1 VWDGLIAPCQGI
13 TTSLLYEIFK
23 MLTLGWAFQSLGEE
37 GVILEQTNFPGH
49 LRQYFEMD
57 L

>member
-1 VWDGLIAPCQGI
+1 MKAI
-13 TTSLLYEIFK
+13 TIVLMYEPSLLYEIFK
-23 MLTLGWAFQSLGEE
+23 MVRLGWAFQSLGEE